1 MPTKIDPKK
10 IRTDLNTQIRV
21 ELSEETV
28 AEYAE
33 LMERNTKFPPILVY
47 YDGTIREYVLADG
60 FHRLAA
66 HLRVRPT
73 EQIVAKVKGGTVDEA
88 RWASIG
94 SNKDHGL
101 RRTNADKHNAVT
113 QALMHPSGTT
123 MSDRKIADHAG
134 VHHQMVGFIRREL
147 ETTGGIIQSNF
158 RKGRDGRIIDTTK
171 IGENPH
177 ENIHFCS
184 ECNYFEQKGTEI
196 ACQAD
201 SSRTEIV
208 GITRACEDFMV
219 RYEEPP
225 PREVPP
231 PDYENIE
238 EYVPKPK
245 KKSRHC
251 QSQNRIDSI
260 AVRLPL
266 DNPGLFAVE
275 LRNNFPEEY
284 LEICIE
290 ALNAILHDDETNDK
304 ILF

>member
-66 HLRVRPT
+66 HQRVRPT
-73 EQIVAKVKGGTVDEA
+73 EQIVVKVKNGTVDEA

-101 RRTNADKHNAVT
+101 RRTNADKHNAMM
-113 QALMHPSGTT
+113 QALMHTNGEKKSNRQLAAYVGVAE
-123 MSDRKIADHAG
+123 SSIRILRK
-134 VHHQMVGFIRREL
+134 EL
-147 ETTGGIIQSNF
+147 ETTAQIAQSNF
-158 RKGRDGRIIDTTK
+158 REGRDGRTIDTTK

-196 ACQAD
+196 VCQAD

-231 PDYENIE
+231 PDYDNVA
-238 EYVPKPK
+238 EYVEKPS

-251 QSQNRIDSI
+251 QNRNLKDSVQVSL
-260 AVRLPL
+260 AMN
-266 DNPGLFAVE
+266 NPSLFAIE
-275 LRNNFPEEY
+275 LRNNFPSDY
-284 LEICIE
+284 LETCMK
-290 ALNAILHDDETNDK
+290 LLLDILHDDE
-304 ILF
+304 IQ